1 LIHVPYDQTQLDG
14 TSYQQSSLS
23 MKKKVNGV
31 PLKSLLG
38 LVYWEFS
45 AMKLGKT
52 LFHIGTGADIRDPKT
67 SLKITASILTP
78 FSELLPNLYY
88 SPIKKLENIF
98 IFKIAR

>member
-1 LIHVPYDQTQLDG
+1 MLFEKAFIIQFWRII
-14 TSYQQSSLS
+14 LS
-23 MKKKVNGV
+23 
-31 PLKSLLG
+31 PH
-38 LVYWEFS
+38 YWEFS

-52 LFHIGTGADIRDPKT
+52 LFHIGTGADIRAPKT